1 MSEIKVINLTP
12 HALNVVS
19 DDGQT
24 IVIEPS
30 GFVARV
36 ATKKELAREVV
47 VSGAAIPVHRTEFGA
62 VQIVDASGNI
72 VDLPPEDGT
81 IFVVSRM
88 VLDAAGRGDFVSP
101 GDPVRDDSGR
111 VIGCRGFAI

>member
-47 VSGAAIPVHRTEFGA
+47 VSGSAIPVHRTEFGA
-62 VQIVDASGNI
+62 VQIVDASGSV
-72 VDLPPEDGT
+72 VDLPP
-81 IFVVSRM
+81 
-88 VLDAAGRGDFVSP
+88 
-101 GDPVRDDSGR
+101 
-111 VIGCRGFAI
+111 